1 MILYIAIGWA
11 IFLVLFYL
19 GVFIE
24 YAYYRY
30 DLPQKFRLIL
40 ETFTEEEEEQVLEP
54 SPAP

>member
-40 ETFTEEEEEQVLEP
+40 ETFTEEEEE
-54 SPAP
+54 